1 MSCEKDRE
9 DIVKQLFDFKVI
21 CLRPNIII
29 IANPIFLNSYNY
41 WLSASLAYL
50 QIETYRYFRPDQADL
65 VCKST
70 TKHT

>member
-41 WLSASLAYL
+41 WLSASLAYRDISIF
-50 QIETYRYFRPDQADL
+50 QTGPG
-65 VCKST
+65 
-70 TKHT
+70 